1 MIHEVIL
8 PQMGQTMTEGVIVR
22 WLVKENQ
29 AVKKGDV
36 LFEVESDKAVLEVE
50 STAEGHVRKLLYPE
64 GSTLPVLTVV
74 ALIGNPEDDINGYA
88 TGEATTSIA
97 PPVYEN
103 IPMAASPAAEHVME
117 ASSQALQSAVV
128 RERIFASP
136 RARRVAK
143 EKGIALSLVEGS
155 GPNGRIVEADILAF
169 VEVQTKATPIT
180 TKQSIAPASISRP
193 TVPSPVPA
201 SDLAPAPG
209 QTIPLA
215 GVRARIAERM
225 SASAHTTARVTLTT
239 ELDATRLVE
248 VRTQLK
254 DVLSDSLGV
263 SIGYNDL
270 LIAICARALRDHPNL
285 NSRIEGSVIRM
296 LDEINV
302 GLAVDTER
310 GLLVPVVRNADRLGV
325 EDIARRIREVVAR
338 AREGRCAPDELTGG
352 TFTITSLGMYGVD
365 AFAPIINLP
374 ECAILGV
381 GRISLRPAVVDG
393 KIVARQRMWLNLSF
407 DHRVVDGAPAA
418 RFLQRITQ
426 LVEEPCLL
434 LS

>member
-22 WLVKENQ
+22 WLVKEDQ

-50 STAEGHVRKLLYPE
+50 STAEGHVRKLFYPE

-88 TGEATTSIA
+88 TGEATTPIA

-117 ASSQALQSAVV
+117 ASPQALESTVI
-128 RERIFASP
+128 RERIFVSP
-136 RARRVAK
+136 RARRVAR

-169 VEVQTKATPIT
+169 VEVQAKAILMTA
-180 TKQSIAPASISRP
+180 KEAIAPASISRP
-193 TVPSPVPA
+193 TAPG
-201 SDLAPAPG
+201 LAPAPG

-225 SASAHTTARVTLTT
+225 SASAHTTARVTLMT

-254 DVLSDSLGV
+254 DVLADSLGF

-270 LIAICARALRDHPNL
+270 LVAICARALRDHPNL
-285 NSRIEGSVIRM
+285 NSRIEGNRIRM

-338 AREGRCAPDELTGG
+338 AREGRCSPDELTGG

-365 AFAPIINLP
+365 AFSPIINLP

-381 GRISLRPAVVDG
+381 GRISQRPAVVDG
-393 KIVARQRMWLNLSF
+393 KIVARQRMWLSLSF

>member
-1 MIHEVIL
+1 
-8 PQMGQTMTEGVIVR
+8 MT
-22 WLVKENQ
+22 
-29 AVKKGDV
+29 AKK
-36 LFEVESDKAVLEVE
+36 A
-50 STAEGHVRKLLYPE
+50 
-64 GSTLPVLTVV
+64 
-74 ALIGNPEDDINGYA
+74 
-88 TGEATTSIA
+88 IA
-97 PPVYEN
+97 
-103 IPMAASPAAEHVME
+103 
-117 ASSQALQSAVV
+117 
-128 RERIFASP
+128 
-136 RARRVAK
+136 
-143 EKGIALSLVEGS
+143 
-155 GPNGRIVEADILAF
+155 AD
-169 VEVQTKATPIT
+169 
-180 TKQSIAPASISRP
+180 SISRP
-193 TVPSPVPA
+193 TA
-201 SDLAPAPG
+201 SG

-215 GVRARIAERM
+215 GVRARIGERM
-225 SASAHTTARVTLTT
+225 AASAYTTARVTLTT

-254 DVLSDSLGV
+254 DVLADSLGF
-263 SIGYNDL
+263 SISYNDL

-285 NSRIEGSVIRM
+285 NSRIEGNCIRM
-296 LDEINV
+296 LDEIHV

-325 EDIARRIREVVAR
+325 EDIARRIRAVVAR
-338 AREGRCAPDELTGG
+338 AREGRCSPDELTGG

-393 KIVARQRMWLNLSF
+393 KIVARQRMWLSLSF

>member
-22 WLVKENQ
+22 WLVKEDQ

-36 LFEVESDKAVLEVE
+36 LFEIESDKAVLEVE

-88 TGEATTSIA
+88 ADEADTLVTT
-97 PPVYEN
+97 PVSESV
-103 IPMAASPAAEHVME
+103 PLTASPVNKHAVEMLP
-117 ASSQALQSAVV
+117 QAQKDGVV

-136 RARRVAK
+136 RARRIAR
-143 EKGIALSLVEGS
+143 EKGIVLSLVEGS
-155 GPNGRIVEADILAF
+155 GPNGRVVEADILAF
-169 VEVQTKATPIT
+169 VEVQAKATPMT
-180 TKQSIAPASISRP
+180 TKEAIAPTSISKP
-193 TVPSPVPA
+193 TTPS
-201 SDLAPAPG
+201 LAPAPG
-209 QTIPLA
+209 LTIPLV

-254 DVLSDSLGV
+254 DVLADSLGF

-270 LIAICARALRDHPNL
+270 LVAICARALREHHIL
-285 NSRIEGSVIRM
+285 NSRIEGNHIRM

-338 AREGRCAPDELTGG
+338 AREGRCSPDELTGG

-365 AFAPIINLP
+365 AFSPIINLP

-393 KIVARQRMWLNLSF
+393 KIVARQRMWLSLSF

-434 LS
+434 LG

>member
-22 WLVKENQ
+22 WLVKEDQ

-36 LFEVESDKAVLEVE
+36 LFEIESDKAVLEVE

-88 TGEATTSIA
+88 AGEAAT
-97 PPVYEN
+97 PVPTPVSESV
-103 IPMAASPAAEHVME
+103 PLTASPVTEHAVE
-117 ASSQALQSAVV
+117 TLLQALQDPVV

-136 RARRVAK
+136 RARRVAR

-155 GPNGRIVEADILAF
+155 GTNGRIVEADILAF
-169 VEVQTKATPIT
+169 VEVQAKATPIT
-180 TKQSIAPASISRP
+180 AKEAIAPASISRP
-193 TVPSPVPA
+193 TA
-201 SDLAPAPG
+201 SGLAPAPG

-254 DVLSDSLGV
+254 DVLADSLGF

-270 LIAICARALRDHPNL
+270 LVAICARALRDHPNL
-285 NSRIEGSVIRM
+285 NSRIEGNHIRV
-296 LDEINV
+296 LDEIHV

-338 AREGRCAPDELTGG
+338 AREGRCSPDELTGG

-393 KIVARQRMWLNLSF
+393 KIVARQRMWLSLSF

-434 LS
+434 LG

>member
-22 WLVKENQ
+22 WLVKETQ
-29 AVKKGDV
+29 VVEKGDV
-36 LFEVESDKAVLEVE
+36 LFEIESDKAVLEVE
-50 STAEGHVRKLLYPE
+50 ATAAGHVRKLLYPE

-88 TGEATTSIA
+88 AGETAT
-97 PPVYEN
+97 PVPTPVPESV
-103 IPMAASPAAEHVME
+103 PLAASQVIEHAVEMLP
-117 ASSQALQSAVV
+117 QALKDTGVGA
-128 RERIFASP
+128 RIFASP
-136 RARRVAK
+136 RARRIAR

-155 GPNGRIVEADILAF
+155 GPNGRIVEADIVAF
-169 VEVQTKATPIT
+169 AEIQTKATPIIV
-180 TKQSIAPASISRP
+180 KESIAPASISRP
-193 TVPSPVPA
+193 TAPG
-201 SDLAPAPG
+201 LAPALG

-225 SASAHTTARVTLTT
+225 SASAHTTARVTLTS

-254 DVLSDSLGV
+254 DVLADSLGF

-285 NSRIEGSVIRM
+285 NSRIEGNHIRM
-296 LDEINV
+296 LDEIHV

-338 AREGRCAPDELTGG
+338 VREGRWSPDELTGG

-393 KIVARQRMWLNLSF
+393 KIVARQRMWLSLSF

>member
-22 WLVKENQ
+22 WLVKEDQ

-64 GSTLPVLTVV
+64 GSTLPVLTIV

-88 TGEATTSIA
+88 IGEVAA
-97 PPVYEN
+97 PVPTPVFESVRST
-103 IPMAASPAAEHVME
+103 ASPVTEHAVE
-117 ASSQALQSAVV
+117 TLPQALKDTVV
-128 RERIFASP
+128 RERISASP
-136 RARRVAK
+136 RARRIAR

-155 GPNGRIVEADILAF
+155 GPNRRIVEADVLALA
-169 VEVQTKATPIT
+169 EVQAKATPMT
-180 TKQSIAPASISRP
+180 AKEFVTPASISRP
-193 TVPSPVPA
+193 AASGPVPA
-201 SDLAPAPG
+201 PGLAPAPG

-215 GVRARIAERM
+215 SVRARIAERM

-239 ELDATRLVE
+239 EVDATRLVE

-254 DVLSDSLGV
+254 DVLADSLGF

-270 LIAICARALRDHPNL
+270 LVAICARALRDHPNL
-285 NSRIEGSVIRM
+285 NSRIEGNHIRM
-296 LDEINV
+296 LDEIHV

-338 AREGRCAPDELTGG
+338 ARQGRCSPDELTGG

-393 KIVARQRMWLNLSF
+393 KIVARQRMWLSLSF

-418 RFLQRITQ
+418 RFLQRW
-426 LVEEPCLL
+426 LVRRG
-434 LS
+434 

>member
-22 WLVKENQ
+22 WLVKETQ
-29 AVKKGDV
+29 VVEKGDV
-36 LFEVESDKAVLEVE
+36 LFEIESDKAVLEVE
-50 STAEGHVRKLLYPE
+50 ATAEGHVRKLLYPE

-74 ALIGNPEDDINGYA
+74 ALIGNPEDDITGYA
-88 TGEATTSIA
+88 AGDSATPVPTPA
-97 PPVYEN
+97 PESVPLPISLVT
-103 IPMAASPAAEHVME
+103 EHAVEMP
-117 ASSQALQSAVV
+117 SQALKDTGV

-136 RARRVAK
+136 RARRIAR

-169 VEVQTKATPIT
+169 VEVQAKATPIT
-180 TKQSIAPASISRP
+180 AKESIAPASISRP
-193 TVPSPVPA
+193 AAPGLVPV
-201 SDLAPAPG
+201 PG
-209 QTIPLA
+209 QTIPLT

-254 DVLSDSLGV
+254 DVLADSLGFN
-263 SIGYNDL
+263 IGYNDL
-270 LIAICARALRDHPNL
+270 LIAICARALHDHPNL
-285 NSRIEGSVIRM
+285 NSRIEGNHIRI
-296 LDEINV
+296 LDEIHV

-338 AREGRCAPDELTGG
+338 AREGRCSPDELTGG
-352 TFTITSLGMYGVD
+352 TFTVTSLGMYGVD

-381 GRISLRPAVVDG
+381 GRISLQPAVVDG
-393 KIVARQRMWLNLSF
+393 KIVARQRMWLSLSF